1 MVGSY
6 LLMTQPPR
14 LNSAQLLPKEQG
26 GIAEAR
32 RLHEAGQSL
41 RAVARDLDRRS
52 FVSRL
57 GKTFLAEQVKRMLE
71 GSLDRGDFVATTTK
85 SPRKIGLL
93 PRFTGRHDV
102 ATTMTTT

>member
-6 LLMTQPPR
+6 LLTTQPPR
-14 LNSAQLLPKEQG
+14 LNSAHLPPKEQE

-41 RAVARDLDRRS
+41 RAVARELDHRG
-52 FVSRL
+52 FVSRF

-85 SPRKIGLL
+85 SPRKAGFLSS
-93 PRFTGRHDV
+93 FTGRHDV
-102 ATTMTTT
+102 ATTMTIT